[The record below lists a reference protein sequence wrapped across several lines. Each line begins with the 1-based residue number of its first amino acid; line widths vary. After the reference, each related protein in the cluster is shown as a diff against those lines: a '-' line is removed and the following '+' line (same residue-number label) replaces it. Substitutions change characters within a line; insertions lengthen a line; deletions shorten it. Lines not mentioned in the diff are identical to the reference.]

1 MKKKPITKIKL
12 KNSSE
17 YSKLIKNRLLKSPHL
32 DKKKI
37 GGLMMNGYFKKSQR
51 NTPLISIVMPNYKSK
66 ILSKSLNSLFNQSY
80 KNLEIIVIDGNSGK
94 NTIKI
99 LNKYTNKIDLW
110 ISEND
115 EGMWHAWNKGLKL
128 ARGDFVGVVDSSNI
142 LYKNAI
148 KILVKYITKYPNVDF
163 ICGAIKKDGKLY
175 AGYKPEK
182 IYKHFNVIP
191 SSVVSLFIKNRSLKK
206 TGYLNLK
213 YKIQTDQDLIYRMIV
228 KHKFVG
234 INTKSSEVF
243 GDLGFSGFSKRHSFF
258 KILMNE
264 INIRVNNNQ
273 NYLIILFIVIGRSF
287 VKLINYFK
295 KL

>member
-1 MKKKPITKIKL
+1 MKKKSITKIKF
-12 KNSSE
+12 KDRSE
-17 YSKLIKNRLLKSPHL
+17 YSKLINNKFLKSL
-32 DKKKI
+32 YFDKKKI
-37 GGLMMNGYFKKSQR
+37 GGSMMRGLFKKSQKDS
-51 NTPLISIVMPNYKSK
+51 PLISIVMPNYKSK
-66 ILSKSLNSLFNQSY
+66 MLSKSLNSLFNQSY

-99 LNKYTNKIDLW
+99 LKKYNNKIDLW

-115 EGMWHAWNKGLKL
+115 ESMWHAWNKGLKL

-142 LYKNAI
+142 LYKNAT
-148 KILVKYITKYPNVDF
+148 KILVRYIAKYPKADF

-206 TGYLNLK
+206 SGYLNLK
-213 YKIQTDQDLIYRMIV
+213 YQIQTDQDLIYRMIV

-234 INTKSSEVF
+234 FYTKGTEVF
-243 GDLGFSGFSKRHSFF
+243 GDLGFSGFSKKHSFF

-273 NYLIILFIVIGRSF
+273 NYLVILFIVIGRTF

>member
-1 MKKKPITKIKL
+1 MNL
-12 KNSSE
+12 YLN
-17 YSKLIKNRLLKSPHL
+17 
-32 DKKKI
+32 KKKI
-37 GGLMMNGYFKKSQR
+37 GGLMMSGRFKKSQR

-66 ILSKSLNSLFNQSY
+66 MLSKSLNSLFNQSY
-80 KNLEIIVIDGNSGK
+80 KNLEIIVIDGSSGE

-99 LNKYTNKIDLW
+99 LNKYNNKIDLW

-128 ARGDFVGVVDSSNI
+128 ARGDFVGVVDSSNT

-148 KILVKYITKYPNVDF
+148 KILVKYITRYPNADF

-234 INTKSSEVF
+234 INTKATEVF

-264 INIRVNNNQ
+264 INIRVKNNQ
-273 NYLIILFIVIGRSF
+273 NYLIILFIVIGRPF

>member
-1 MKKKPITKIKL
+1 MKKKPTKKIKF
-12 KNSSE
+12 KNNLE
-17 YSKLIKNRLLKSPHL
+17 YSKLIKNKFLKNL
-32 DKKKI
+32 YFDEKKI
-37 GGLMMNGYFKKSQR
+37 GGLMMNRRFKKSQS
-51 NTPLISIVMPNYKSK
+51 NTPLISIVVPNYKSK
-66 ILSKSLNSLFNQSY
+66 MLSKSLNSLFNQSY

-99 LNKYTNKIDLW
+99 LNKYNNKIDLW
-110 ISEND
+110 ISESD

-128 ARGDFVGVVDSSNI
+128 ARGDYVGVVDSSNI
-142 LYKNAI
+142 LYKNATQ
-148 KILVKYITKYPNVDF
+148 ILTKYIIKYPNADF

-175 AGYKPEK
+175 AGYKPER

-191 SSVVSLFIKNRSLKK
+191 SSVVSLFIKKRSLKK

-228 KHKFVG
+228 KHKFLG
-234 INTKSSEVF
+234 LNTKDTEVF
-243 GDLGFSGFSKRHSFF
+243 GDLGFSGFSKKHSFF

-273 NYLIILFIVIGRSF
+273 NYLIILFIVIGRVF
-287 VKLINYFK
+287 VKFINYFK